1 MLNCKDKEHGCH
13 ALLAERFSGLEKQNG
28 DSDNRGHRISD
39 TQIHNK
45 VSGKETEH
53 NNKDDN
59 NKPASSAQ
67 RYQGGESEHHKGQRP
82 GSTDGGG
89 L

>member
-1 MLNCKDKEHGCH
+1 MQ
-13 ALLAERFSGLEKQNG
+13 AERVSDLEKQND

-45 VSGKETEH
+45 VSGKETKH
-53 NNKDDN
+53 TNNNDFDN
-59 NKPASSAQ
+59 PASSAQ
-67 RYQGGESEHHKGQRP
+67 RYQGGESEQHKGQRP